1 MNHLGWFPKA
11 QGELRREVCPIFLA
25 LFSRCPQRPV
35 DVKEVGKGA
44 KGSSA
49 SKMGGLYSVCIS
61 LPPPLVSIFLPFKAS
76 CFWPP
81 DFPPFCISPK
91 PR

>member
-49 SKMGGLYSVCIS
+49 SKMGGALLCLHLPASTS
-61 LPPPLVSIFLPFKAS
+61 GFHLSALLGLLFLAPRLPPFLHLS
-76 CFWPP
+76 
-81 DFPPFCISPK
+81 
-91 PR
+91 